1 MHTTDL
7 GGHSGCQILLC
18 ETEENLVFVRKISS
32 NIEYNQR
39 LIKQAEKQSLFNT
52 PSIKTPKV
60 LDRGYT
66 KDGLFYFDMEYVQG
80 ITLAEYLKRIE
91 VGKVRGLVEQIVNGI
106 NSLIG
111 TEKGEFSERVFQNKI
126 DSLEK
131 KLSTDDNKIVSKA
144 LYMLRKHSWNQFNKT
159 MCHGDLTLENIIVK
173 DGQLYFIDFLDSFYD
188 CWIMDIS
195 TLLQDVQTLWAY
207 RNDENMDINT
217 SLRVLIFRDILV
229 DEVQDKFGINIVE
242 VYYAL
247 LLKLIRIYPYTKDE
261 KTYMFLNQ
269 KTQSVMNIIME
280 ESK

>member
-1 MHTTDL
+1 M
-7 GGHSGCQILLC
+7 
-18 ETEENLVFVRKISS
+18 
-32 NIEYNQR
+32 
-39 LIKQAEKQSLFNT
+39 
-52 PSIKTPKV
+52 
-60 LDRGYT
+60 
-66 KDGLFYFDMEYVQG
+66 
-80 ITLAEYLKRIE
+80 
-91 VGKVRGLVEQIVNGI
+91 
-106 NSLIG
+106 
-111 TEKGEFSERVFQNKI
+111 
-126 DSLEK
+126 
-131 KLSTDDNKIVSKA
+131 
-144 LYMLRKHSWNQFNKT
+144 
-159 MCHGDLTLENIIVK
+159 K

>member
-18 ETEENLVFVRKISS
+18 
-32 NIEYNQR
+32 EYNQR

-144 LYMLRKHSWNQFNKT
+144 VYMLRKHSWNQFNKT

-229 DEVQDKFGINIVE
+229 DEVQDKFGGSILCVAIE
-242 VYYAL
+242 
-247 LLKLIRIYPYTKDE
+247 ID
-261 KTYMFLNQ
+261 TYISLY
-269 KTQSVMNIIME
+269 KR
-280 ESK
+280 

>member
-1 MHTTDL
+1 M
-7 GGHSGCQILLC
+7 
-18 ETEENLVFVRKISS
+18 
-32 NIEYNQR
+32 
-39 LIKQAEKQSLFNT
+39 
-52 PSIKTPKV
+52 
-60 LDRGYT
+60 
-66 KDGLFYFDMEYVQG
+66 
-80 ITLAEYLKRIE
+80 
-91 VGKVRGLVEQIVNGI
+91 
-106 NSLIG
+106 
-111 TEKGEFSERVFQNKI
+111 
-126 DSLEK
+126 EK

>member
-131 KLSTDDNKIVSKA
+131 KLSIQSSIYVEKA
-144 LYMLRKHSWNQFNKT
+144 F
-159 MCHGDLTLENIIVK
+159 
-173 DGQLYFIDFLDSFYD
+173 
-188 CWIMDIS
+188 
-195 TLLQDVQTLWAY
+195 
-207 RNDENMDINT
+207 
-217 SLRVLIFRDILV
+217 
-229 DEVQDKFGINIVE
+229 VE
-242 VYYAL
+242 S
-247 LLKLIRIYPYTKDE
+247 I
-261 KTYMFLNQ
+261 
-269 KTQSVMNIIME
+269 
-280 ESK
+280 

>member
-1 MHTTDL
+1 
-7 GGHSGCQILLC
+7 
-18 ETEENLVFVRKISS
+18 
-32 NIEYNQR
+32 
-39 LIKQAEKQSLFNT
+39 
-52 PSIKTPKV
+52 
-60 LDRGYT
+60 
-66 KDGLFYFDMEYVQG
+66 MEYVQG

-144 LYMLRKHSWNQFNKT
+144 VYMLRKHSWNQFNKT